1 MDIKP
6 YKIAKH
12 DTYILTNNIMQ
23 KYTLFILVIAA
34 TISASAAKQLDRSP
48 VYPSVWHRPDTAI
61 IYPNL
66 CDSIPLS
73 DAYTMM
79 MVYCPLRSDSI
90 QPLWTLVI
98 DSVSYSVAAAKHV
111 SKPVIYTMHHSLS
124 TDTSLS
130 TIGRL
135 YTGTFELKNSH
146 LSLYESAYFP
156 FSLTR
161 PQSLMFQTYLALRY
175 GITLRKAD
183 YLSPQG
189 NIIWS
194 ARDYADYYHRVHGIA
209 SDPFY
214 HYFSIHSVSMEDSLV
229 SLSVSDT
236 LPDFSY
242 ALIGD
247 NGAEVDWTPYEGNT
261 AVLQR
266 RWFMHTSGRM
276 PSEAALDI
284 HTSLFPDYSDTLFL
298 ALLSEENVIQ
308 SLVPPSSV
316 DSLGIARYTLP
327 CTDSYFSFASRFEH
341 RPSRAHTH
349 HVYTEQNPE
358 SLSLDQTFRLTP
370 NPTHGPFTLDIHL
383 AQETPITITIHD
395 AMGKLIG
402 RQILGPMTSYHY
414 QGCLHNPGVYLITV
428 TDDCHQTLFTHHLL
442 IY

>member
-1 MDIKP
+1 MKSSL
-6 YKIAKH
+6 
-12 DTYILTNNIMQ
+12 IL
-23 KYTLFILVIAA
+23 ILLG
-34 TISASAAKQLDRSP
+34 TSLSASAAKQLDRSP
-48 VYPSVWHRPDTAI
+48 VFPSVWHRPDTAL
-61 IYPNL
+61 IYPEL

-98 DSVSYSVAAAKHV
+98 DSVSYSVAADKHV

-130 TIGRL
+130 TLGRL
-135 YTGTFELKNSH
+135 YTGTFELQKSH
-146 LSLYESAYFP
+146 ISLYESAYFP

-194 ARDYADYYHRVHGIA
+194 ARDHADYYHRVHGIA

-214 HYFSIHSVSMEDSLV
+214 LYFSTSSVSMEDSLV

-247 NGAEVDWTPYEGNT
+247 NGAEVDWTPCEGNT

-298 ALLSEENVIQ
+298 ALLSEENAIQ
-308 SLVPPSSV
+308 SLIPPSSI
-316 DSLGIARYTLP
+316 DSLGIARYSLP
-327 CTDSYFSFASRFEH
+327 CADTIFSFVSRFEH
-341 RPSRAHTH
+341 KPLQTRQRRAYIEESQQSIPSN
-349 HVYTEQNPE
+349 YTFQ
-358 SLSLDQTFRLTP
+358 LSP
-370 NPTHGPFTLDIHL
+370 NPAHGPFTLDIHL